1 MIISLHG
8 AAFFAYHGFYPEEKK
23 IGSHFVV
30 DIDVEFT
37 TTADLNDDNLE
48 NTVNYERLYEIV
60 SGEMKVTRKL
70 IETVAQA
77 IINQIKEQYPFIDRV
92 QVKLK
97 KVNPLIGAKTQYSSV
112 TLAIPDSPIQDNKLM
127 L

>member
-1 MIISLHG
+1 
-8 AAFFAYHGFYPEEKK
+8 
-23 IGSHFVV
+23 
-30 DIDVEFT
+30 
-37 TTADLNDDNLE
+37 
-48 NTVNYERLYEIV
+48 
-60 SGEMKVTRKL
+60 MKVTRKL